1 MNYLIVFIYLIAS
14 VISIQVHTDAHINE
28 LTACLGNETSLY
40 SIQLNGNLLDIER
53 IDSRYIL
60 YRHSDAKLLE
70 CLQDHFPR
78 RNLVV
83 GPLSESSEDLM
94 DLISAAT
101 SNSSNVPHFKRG
113 DGTNTHSVVG
123 HKEKNCPDE
132 EYYAK
137 EYKGMPTKCKTPKIK
152 PYSKSLWL
160 HNRLYD
166 NIDMKMWPH
175 HACKKGGSY
184 YAYLVQDENGCYNRN
199 TYSYKMK
206 TIRGN
211 WY

>member
-1 MNYLIVFIYLIAS
+1 MNCLIVFIYLIAS

-53 IDSRYIL
+53 IDGRCIL
-60 YRHSDAKLLE
+60 YRQSDAKLLS
-70 CLQDHFPR
+70 LQDHFPR

-101 SNSSNVPHFKRG
+101 SNSSNVPHVKRG
-113 DGTNTHSVVG
+113 DGTNPHFTVIG

-137 EYKGMPTKCKTPKIK
+137 EYKGMPTKCKTPKSK
-152 PYSKSLWL
+152 PYAKSLWL
-160 HNRLYD
+160 HNGLYD
-166 NIDMKMWPH
+166 NIDMKM
-175 HACKKGGSY
+175 
-184 YAYLVQDENGCYNRN
+184 
-199 TYSYKMK
+199 
-206 TIRGN
+206 
-211 WY
+211 